1 MSVIFKPLGFGDWRA
16 ATALITGFT
25 AKESVKSTLTVLLG
39 GASVSTLFS
48 PLSAFVFLLFI
59 LLYTPC
65 VAAIAAVKRELG
77 RGWAAGLVVGQ
88 CLLAYLVCLLV
99 ALVGGIFI

>member
-1 MSVIFKPLGFGDWRA
+1 MI
-16 ATALITGFT
+16 
-25 AKESVKSTLTVLLG
+25 
-39 GASVSTLFS
+39 LFS